1 MESQIPFLIVGR
13 GIAGTTLALTFW
25 RNNIPFVVIDRGFEK
40 SASLVAAGL
49 YNPFTGPEMKLTWNA
64 KALFESLSDF
74 YPWAEELLNAKFFF
88 PKTIY
93 RPFLSV
99 WEQNE
104 ILAKASE
111 NPAFVGEEPPLSALS
126 ETVNNTFGGLSTNQS
141 GFVRTPVYLDAA
153 RQFFNQADCLIEEE
167 FLQEKVEFNSTG
179 ITYKGKNYQ
188 GLIYANGVAAQEGPF
203 EFVPFRPNKGEVL
216 NITWDKSPSFIP
228 NRKVYLVPLPE
239 ANAYK
244 VGATYSNN
252 FEHNQ
257 PTEQGKKELTD
268 HLNNLIVGNWEVTNH
283 LAGVRP
289 AIADRKPVIG
299 MHPEQPFTYIFGGLG
314 AKGIS
319 LAPWCAFKLLN
330 NLVNDEILPT
340 EIHVLR
346 FKKRYQLLK
355 ASTKSKVLAT

>member
-1 MESQIPFLIVGR
+1 MKSQLPYLIIGQ

-25 RNNIPFVVIDRGFEK
+25 RSNIPFVVIDLGFEK

-64 KALFESLSDF
+64 KPLFESLSDF
-74 YPWAEELLNAKFFF
+74 YPWAQELLDARFFF

-111 NPAFVGEEPPLSALS
+111 NPAFVGEEPALPELL
-126 ETVNNTFGGLSTNQS
+126 ETVNNPFGGLSTRQS
-141 GFVRTPVYLDAA
+141 GFVRTPVYLEAA
-153 RQFFNQADCLIEEE
+153 RKFFKKANCLLEEE
-167 FLQEKVEFNSTG
+167 FLQNEVEFNSTG
-179 ITYKGKNYQ
+179 ISYKGKNYC
-188 GLIYANGVAAQEGPF
+188 GVIYSNGVAANKGPF

-216 NITWDKSPSFIP
+216 TITWDKSPSFIP

-239 ANAYK
+239 ANTYK
-244 VGATYSNN
+244 VGATYSNI
-252 FEHNQ
+252 FEHEL
-257 PTEQGKKELTD
+257 PTEQGKTELTE

-289 AIADRKPVIG
+289 AIADRKPIIG
-299 MHPEQPFTYIFGGLG
+299 IHPEQPFTYIFGGLG

-319 LAPWCAFKLLN
+319 LAPWCASKLLDNLLN
-330 NLVNDEILPT
+330 NEILPT
-340 EIHVLR
+340 EIDVLR
-346 FKKRYQLLK
+346 FKKRYQVLK
-355 ASTKSKVLAT
+355 ASANKKVLTT

>member
-1 MESQIPFLIVGR
+1 MESQLPYLIVGQ

-25 RNNIPFVVIDRGFEK
+25 RNRVPFVVIDRGFEK

-64 KALFESLSDF
+64 EPLFATLSSF
-74 YPWAEELLNAKFFF
+74 YPWAEELLEAKFFF

-104 ILAKASE
+104 ILAKATE
-111 NPAFVGEEPPLSALS
+111 NPAFVGAEPASSELI
-126 ETVNNTFGGLSTNQS
+126 ETVNNPYGGLSTSQS

-153 RQFFNQADCLIEEE
+153 RQFFKKSDCLLQEE
-167 FLQEKVEFNSTG
+167 FLQDEVEFNSSG
-179 ITYKGKNYQ
+179 ITYRGKNYQ

-203 EFVPFRPNKGEVL
+203 AFVPFRPNKGEVL
-216 NITWDKSPSFIP
+216 NIVWNKHPSFIP

-239 ANAYK
+239 ANTYK

-252 FEHNQ
+252 FEHTL
-257 PTEQGKKELTD
+257 PTEQGKAELTEY
-268 HLNNLIVGNWEVTNH
+268 LNNLIVGNWEVTNH

-299 MHPEQPFTYIFGGLG
+299 IHPEQPFTYIFGGLG

-319 LAPWCAFKLLN
+319 LAPWCAIKLLD
-330 NLVNDEILPT
+330 NLVNNEIPPT
-340 EIHVLR
+340 EIHVSR

-355 ASTKSKVLAT
+355 ASTNSKVLAT